1 MTVWAVLAGG
11 RGTRYGQPKATAP
24 FGDTTFLGHC
34 LALLEDV
41 LESGDTVAVSVAND
55 WRPDVPAHCEVVPDT
70 VADPGPAHSIG
81 CLARFAAAHDEDLV
95 FIAVD
100 MLGVTARSLRAV
112 RDCARRSAVSG
123 RPSVAVAA
131 ADRLHWVFAA
141 VPAPL
146 VPAVAANAESV
157 TAVQVLLQ
165 LCPVEAVEVPH
176 NELIDVNTPDLR
188 PD

>member
-11 RGTRYGQPKATAP
+11 RGTRYGQPKATAR

-34 LALLEDV
+34 IGLLAGVCEG
-41 LESGDTVAVSVAND
+41 GDTIAVSVAKD
-55 WRPDVPAHCEVVPDT
+55 WHPEVPAHCVIVADT
-70 VADPGPAHSIG
+70 VVDPGPAHSIG
-81 CLARFAAAHDEDLV
+81 CLARFAAAGGEDLV

-100 MLGVTARSLRAV
+100 MLGITASSLRALRDRV
-112 RDCARRSAVSG
+112 RESVVVG
-123 RPSVAVAA
+123 KPSIAVAA

-141 VPAPL
+141 VPASL
-146 VPAVAANAESV
+146 ASTVAANAESV

-176 NELIDVNTPDLR
+176 AELIDVNTPDLR